1 MTTMTTTKTRSDLT
15 LPVALAAMVPILL
28 LRLGL
33 VFVRFKVKRRG
44 SVRRFR
50 RALVRG
56 GMDRDAAG
64 RLAAEYESYGRL
76 RTYLPEGTG
85 LRLPFRF

>member
-1 MTTMTTTKTRSDLT
+1 MTTTKTRSDLT

-44 SVRRFR
+44 GVRAFR
-50 RALVRG
+50 TALLRG
-56 GMDRDAAG
+56 GMRREDAD
-64 RLAAEYESYGRL
+64 RLAAEFESYGRL
-76 RTYLPEGTG
+76 RSYLPEGLG
-85 LRLPFRF
+85 LRALPIGF